1 MSEINTP
8 ITRITLIIA
17 IMGLFRSVGRLLF
30 SALSDKLKDRN
41 NIYKFIFGLSAIM
54 IAITVFFHSFI
65 IVSLCVISACY
76 GAGFSNLP
84 SLLSDKF
91 GMDNISKI
99 HGLELTAWAIAGL
112 VGSQLSTFIKNTTGS
127 YLNILVI
134 LLMTYAIG
142 FVICSKI
149 SNNKNLEKSLNK

>member
-8 ITRITLIIA
+8 ITRISLIIA
-17 IMGLFRSVGRLLF
+17 IMGIFNGMGRLLF

-54 IAITVFFHSFI
+54 IAITVLFHSFI
-65 IVSLCVISACY
+65 IVSLCVISVCY

-112 VGSQLSTFIKNTTGS
+112 VGNQLSTFIKNTTGS
-127 YLNILVI
+127 YLNVLVI
-134 LLMTYAIG
+134 LLITYIVG
-142 FVICSKI
+142 FVICSRI
-149 SNNKNLEKSLNK
+149 SNKKSLYK